1 MHMLWQPFLNMGII
15 SLQAAAAFTDCAAEV
30 LRRIRPIRPVVEKP
44 DNESETDK
52 IIVWK
57 L

>member
-15 SLQAAAAFTDCAAEV
+15 SPQAAAAFTDCAAEV
-30 LRRIRPIRPVVEKP
+30 LRGIRPIRPVVEKP
-44 DNESETDK
+44 DNESESDK

>member
-15 SLQAAAAFTDCAAEV
+15 SPQAAAAFTDCAAEV
-30 LRRIRPIRPVVEKP
+30 LRGIRLIRPVVEKP
-44 DNESETDK
+44 DNESETVN